1 MNAPSAACCDD
12 EDDEDGEAADMEGI
26 DQCLSVVLDVLPDR
40 PSHSAV
46 FSEYEESGLLET
58 DEVRSQRCLT
68 SAVIRP
74 TPA

>member
-1 MNAPSAACCDD
+1 MPRLQHAVMMRMMKTEKRQIWKVLIVSFC
-12 EDDEDGEAADMEGI
+12 G
-26 DQCLSVVLDVLPDR
+26 LDVLPDR

-68 SAVIRP
+68 LAIIRP